1 MRAAVIVAAGSATR
15 YGADKLAADVL
26 GRSVLQRSVDIFT
39 GIADVIVV
47 VGRHDFENVICVDGG
62 NTRTQSV
69 LCGLR
74 AVPDGC
80 DIVAV
85 HDGARP
91 FASRALVRALF
102 DAAEKYGSAVPT
114 VPVTDTV
121 WRQSENGL
129 VPQARSSLMA
139 VQTPQVFD
147 YKRLLAALCDATD
160 GYTDESTLFA
170 EKYGS
175 VHLCDGQVTNK
186 KITYGGDAPLYR
198 VGNGFDV
205 HPFCEGDGVLLGGV
219 KIPYDKK
226 LLGHSDAD
234 VLAHAVCDAVLSAS
248 GNKDIGHQFPDTD
261 DAYLGA
267 DSIKLLQK
275 CVELAANNGFF
286 VVNATAVVICQQPR
300 LAPYIDEIVRRLAT
314 ALDISPA
321 CVSVSATTTEH
332 LGALGNG
339 DGIAATATVLLCRL
353 G

>member
-15 YGADKLAADVL
+15 YGADKLAENVL

-47 VGRHDFENVICVDGG
+47 VGRRDVDGVICVDGG
-62 NTRTQSV
+62 DSRSQSV

-74 AVPDGC
+74 ALPEKC
-80 DIVAV
+80 DVVAV

-91 FASRALVRALF
+91 FASRALARGLF
-102 DAAEKYGSAVPT
+102 AEAEKYGSAVPT
-114 VPVTDTV
+114 IAVTDTV
-121 WRQSENGL
+121 WRQSDEGL

-147 YKRLLAALCDATD
+147 YKKLLAALCDST
-160 GYTDESTLFA
+160 GVYTDESTLFA

-175 VHLCDGQVTNK
+175 VHFCQGQITNK
-186 KITYGGDAPLYR
+186 KITYGGDVPLFR

-205 HPFCEGDGVLLGGV
+205 HPFCDGNGVILGGV
-219 KIPYDKK
+219 NIPFDKR
-226 LLGHSDAD
+226 LSGHSDAD

-300 LAPYIDEIVRRLAT
+300 LAPYIDAIGCRLAD

-321 CVSVSATTTEH
+321 CVCVSATTTEH
-332 LGALGNG
+332 LGALGSG
-339 DGIAATATVLLCRL
+339 DGIAATATVLLCKTD
-353 G
+353 